1 MVNNSIVLIGM
12 EIGYLKKK
20 DLYVGCLMTKSPG
33 KFLIWGT
40 QSNTEGKKCSNEL
53 FNFVM

>member
-33 KFLIWGT
+33 KFLI
-40 QSNTEGKKCSNEL
+40 
-53 FNFVM
+53 